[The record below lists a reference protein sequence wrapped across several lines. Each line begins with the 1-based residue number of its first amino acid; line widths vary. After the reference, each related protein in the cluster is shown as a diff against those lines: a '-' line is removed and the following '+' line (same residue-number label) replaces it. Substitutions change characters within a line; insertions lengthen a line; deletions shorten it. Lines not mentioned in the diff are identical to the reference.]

1 MKRRAFIALIGGAVI
16 CPRST
21 TAQQHSKV
29 YTIAIFNAAPR
40 NSTPHL
46 EAAFFEALRELGWI
60 EGRNV
65 VFERRYGDNRAERL
79 PELAAELV
87 HLNVDVIVAVGTLE
101 THAAKR
107 ATTTIPIVMPVAGDP
122 IAEGLVA
129 SLPRPGGN
137 ITGMSFMSPE
147 LAPKRL
153 QLLKEVLPALSR
165 LAILWN
171 PAIPTSARV
180 MRETKEA
187 ARTLGTEVLLVEA
200 RNASE
205 LDSAYSL
212 VASLRPDA
220 LFVVQDFLT
229 LSHREQIAAF
239 AIRTGLPSVHSGR
252 EFAHAGG
259 FMSYG
264 PDLTD
269 LVRRAAGH
277 VDKILKGAKPA
288 DLPVEQ
294 PTKFELVINLKTAR
308 ALSLTLPPTLLARA
322 DEVIE

>member
-1 MKRRAFIALIGGAVI
+1 MRARVRRRVKRRAFIALIGGAVI

-79 PELAAELV
+79 PELAVELV

-137 ITGMSFMSPE
+137 ITGMSFMSGAGPQ
-147 LAPKRL
+147 A
-153 QLLKEVLPALSR
+153 A
-165 LAILWN
+165 AI
-171 PAIPTSARV
+171 AQGGSS
-180 MRETKEA
+180 
-187 ARTLGTEVLLVEA
+187 GTFSTC
-200 RNASE
+200 N
-205 LDSAYSL
+205 SL
-212 VASLRPDA
+212 EPNHPYVSTRYAGNQGGCSD
-220 LFVVQDFLT
+220 
-229 LSHREQIAAF
+229 
-239 AIRTGLPSVHSGR
+239 TG
-252 EFAHAGG
+252 
-259 FMSYG
+259 
-264 PDLTD
+264 
-269 LVRRAAGH
+269 
-277 VDKILKGAKPA
+277 
-288 DLPVEQ
+288 
-294 PTKFELVINLKTAR
+294 N
-308 ALSLTLPPTLLARA
+308 
-322 DEVIE
+322 

>member
-1 MKRRAFIALIGGAVI
+1 MRRREFLARVGGAVM
-16 CPRST
+16 CPRAA
-21 TAQQHSKV
+21 TAQQPSKA
-29 YTIAIFNAAPR
+29 YTIAIFSAGPR

-46 EAAFFEALRELGWI
+46 DATFFQALRELGWI
-60 EGRNV
+60 EAGNV
-65 VFERRYGDNRAERL
+65 VFEYRYADNQTERL

-87 HLNVDVIVAVGTLE
+87 RLNVDVIVALGTLE

-137 ITGMSFMSPE
+137 ITGMSYMSPE

-165 LAILWN
+165 VAILWN
-171 PAIPTSARV
+171 PTIPTSARV
-180 MRETKEA
+180 MRETEEA
-187 ARTLGTEVLLVEA
+187 ARTLGTEVLPVEA

-212 VASLRPDA
+212 VALQRPDA
-220 LFVVQDFLT
+220 LIVVQDFLT
-229 LSHREQIAAF
+229 LSHRGQIADF
-239 AIRTGLPSVHSGR
+239 AIRNGLPSVHSGR
-252 EFAHAGG
+252 EFALAGG
-259 FMSYG
+259 LMSYG
-264 PDLTD
+264 PDLAD
-269 LVRRAAGH
+269 LIRRAAGH

-294 PTKFELVINLKTAR
+294 PTKFEFVVNLRTAR
-308 ALSLTLPPTLLARA
+308 ALGLIIPPTLLTTAN
-322 DEVIE
+322 EVIE